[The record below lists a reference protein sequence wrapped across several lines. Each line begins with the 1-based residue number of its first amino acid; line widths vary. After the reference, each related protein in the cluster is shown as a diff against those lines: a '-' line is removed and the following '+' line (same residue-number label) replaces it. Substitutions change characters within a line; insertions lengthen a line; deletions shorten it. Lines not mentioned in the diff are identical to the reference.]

1 MAPLDADGAAAR
13 LALAIKLGPALA
25 LALAA
30 GRTVQPEL
38 GAKWLMCS
46 LGEVQGRGVG
56 ASGRRGGEL
65 EGSNIPARFV

>member
-38 GAKWLMCS
+38 GARWLMCS
-46 LGEVQGRGVG
+46 LG
-56 ASGRRGGEL
+56 
-65 EGSNIPARFV
+65 